1 MNRISSVT
9 NLTPQEHAVI
19 QTMLRI
25 PHGVSQSEL
34 IARLPDALSQATV
47 SRIMSSLIKRGFLI
61 KEGQTRGAR
70 FSLSDR
76 ARRVS
81 TDPQHR
87 RAVLYDPDRIGGYVP
102 NKSRWL
108 SEAATARMQEAV
120 ALAGGKA
127 SIPTTSAPEIMEKF
141 LLDFSWAS
149 SSISGNRHNR
159 VSTRLLIEHRF
170 MDGMSPYETA
180 LIRNHHNAISALVA
194 DLDGPFPD
202 VGTVQRRHVLMM
214 RDLLD
219 HADLGR
225 LRQTEMQNPAT
236 SYRPSTDQV
245 LLMTG
250 LNDLL
255 SKAKRVTD
263 PFEASFVL
271 FAGLSYLQAF
281 DGGNNRMGRLLANE
295 PLLRAE
301 LPPLSFNGIDRTL
314 YALGLIA
321 FYETATTSLLG
332 NVFAAAYATSASGV
346 DQSVQPRRVPQ
357 ALEVHERDR
366 IEPVMKFIFQER
378 IPDTKIPM
386 VVEEVFGDLGESDR
400 KAMVGLLSMT
410 ADRASPVSAF
420 LYGVTEMDMRD
431 RNSANHSK

>member
-1 MNRISSVT
+1 MNRSSSVT
-9 NLTPQEHAVI
+9 NITPLEHEVI

-25 PHGVSQSEL
+25 PHGVSQREL
-34 IARLPDALSQATV
+34 IARLPDAPSQATM

-81 TDPQHR
+81 ADPQHR
-87 RAVLYDPDRIGGYVP
+87 RAVLYDPDRIGDYIP

-108 SEAATARMQEAV
+108 SVSATARMQDAV
-120 ALAGGKA
+120 ALADGNRR
-127 SIPTTSAPEIMEKF
+127 TPEIVEKF
-141 LLDFSWAS
+141 LFDFSWAS
-149 SSISGNRHNR
+149 SSISGNTHNQ
-159 VSTRLLIEHRF
+159 VSARLLIEHRF

-180 LIRNHHNAISALVA
+180 LIRNHHDVISALKG

-202 VGTVQRRHVLMM
+202 GGTVQRRHVLMM

-219 HADLGR
+219 PADLGR
-225 LRQTEMQNPAT
+225 LRQTEMQCPAT

-263 PFEASFVL
+263 PFEASFFL
-271 FAGLSYLQAF
+271 LSGLSYLQAF
-281 DGGNNRMGRLLANE
+281 EGGNNRMGRLMANE
-295 PLLRAE
+295 PLLRAG

-321 FYETATTSLLG
+321 FYETATTGLLG
-332 NVFAAAYATSASGV
+332 DAFAAAYATSASGV
-346 DQSVQPRRVPQ
+346 DQSVQPRRAPQ

-366 IEPVMKFIFQER
+366 IKPVMKFIFQER
-378 IPDTKIPM
+378 IPGTKIPM
-386 VVEEVFGDLGESDR
+386 VVEEVFGDLSESDR
-400 KAMVGLLSMT
+400 KAMVGLLCMT
-410 ADRASPVSAF
+410 ADRASPASAF
-420 LYGVTEMDMRD
+420 LYGVTEMDIRD